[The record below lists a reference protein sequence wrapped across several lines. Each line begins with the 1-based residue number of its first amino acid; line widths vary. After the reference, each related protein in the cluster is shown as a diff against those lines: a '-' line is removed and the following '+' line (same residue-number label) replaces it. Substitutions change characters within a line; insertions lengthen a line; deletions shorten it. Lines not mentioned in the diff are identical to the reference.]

1 MSKYAIAQSLI
12 DGAAEQ
18 ANAGGVD
25 PTDVIE
31 AMLVLGIQELSKSR
45 GGDHARKFLEYEMS
59 SIRGG
64 GVTDIQRR

>member
-1 MSKYAIAQSLI
+1 MSKYAIAQSLL

-18 ANAGGVD
+18 AQADGIELA
-25 PTDVIE
+25 DVVE
-31 AMLVLGIQELSKSR
+31 AMLVLAIQELAKSR
-45 GGDHARKFLEYEMS
+45 GGDHARNFLEYEMS